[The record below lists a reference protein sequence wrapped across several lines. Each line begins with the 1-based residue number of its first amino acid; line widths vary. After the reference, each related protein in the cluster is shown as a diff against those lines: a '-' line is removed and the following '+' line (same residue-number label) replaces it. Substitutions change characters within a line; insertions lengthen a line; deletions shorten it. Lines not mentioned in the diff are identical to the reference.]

1 MAPHSSS
8 GYAAGTLGMA
18 ALLTVLTS
26 SQGLL
31 TTASKRDGSYEYNFA
46 TVPFLAEGVKFL
58 ISYHLLCRQKAT
70 DPKAARCTTQLKTV
84 ALFLVPSL
92 IYMLHNN
99 VQVRKMIKGGGGS
112 AICGAPQGVLVG
124 RKTTWFATLPT
135 THYSPLPF
143 SNPSPPAVL
152 LSQIRGPRDVPD
164 PGQPENHHD
173 RGPVPRLPASPAQ
186 PAAVDRALPAGRRR
200 DHESNQHRLLL
211 GRQVSDVCPARGG
224 LRSGEADLGMMVVGN
239 WPTKLRIAH
248 RPLTPPHPLP
258 LSQGYLF
265 GALSAT
271 LSAVAAVYTEWVM
284 KHNTDSFYW
293 QNMQL
298 YFFGVIFNGAALL
311 LGGGGDG
318 WSLLDFFNG
327 YNGMTWL
334 VVGNLAF
341 SGLLVSWVMKFADSI
356 VKVYATSLAMLLT
369 TGISIT
375 FFGLQPTLQLAL
387 GLIVASTS
395 VVLYYVS
402 PEKLALPP
410 AIGAPPAAHE
420 AAGKG
425 ALLPK

>member
-1 MAPHSSS
+1 M
-8 GYAAGTLGMA
+8 
-18 ALLTVLTS
+18 
-26 SQGLL
+26 
-31 TTASKRDGSYEYNFA
+31 
-46 TVPFLAEGVKFL
+46 
-58 ISYHLLCRQKAT
+58 
-70 DPKAARCTTQLKTV
+70 
-84 ALFLVPSL
+84 
-92 IYMLHNN
+92 
-99 VQVRKMIKGGGGS
+99 
-112 AICGAPQGVLVG
+112 
-124 RKTTWFATLPT
+124 
-135 THYSPLPF
+135 
-143 SNPSPPAVL
+143 
-152 LSQIRGPRDVPD
+152 
-164 PGQPENHHD
+164 
-173 RGPVPRLPASPAQ
+173 
-186 PAAVDRALPAGRRR
+186 
-200 DHESNQHRLLL
+200 
-211 GRQVSDVCPARGG
+211 
-224 LRSGEADLGMMVVGN
+224 
-239 WPTKLRIAH
+239 
-248 RPLTPPHPLP
+248 
-258 LSQGYLF
+258 
-265 GALSAT
+265 
-271 LSAVAAVYTEWVM
+271 AAVYPEWVM
-284 KHNTDSFYW
+284 KHNTDSLYW

-298 YFFGVIFNGAALL
+298 YFFGVVFNGAALL

-318 WSLLDFFNG
+318 WSLLDFFEG

>member
-46 TVPFLAEGVKFL
+46 T
-58 ISYHLLCRQKAT
+58 AT

-99 VQVRKMIKGGGGS
+99 VQFYFLKYVDPATYQILGNLKI
-112 AICGAPQGVLVG
+112 ITTGVLFRVFLRRQLSLLQWIALFLLAVG
-124 RKTTWFATLPT
+124 ATT
-135 THYSPLPF
+135 
-143 SNPSPPAVL
+143 
-152 LSQIRGPRDVPD
+152 SQINTDC
-164 PGQPENHHD
+164 
-173 RGPVPRLPASPAQ
+173 SS
-186 PAAVDRALPAGRRR
+186 AAKSLMSA
-200 DHESNQHRLLL
+200 
-211 GRQVSDVCPARGG
+211 
-224 LRSGEADLGMMVVGN
+224 
-239 WPTKLRIAH
+239 
-248 RPLTPPHPLP
+248 PLA
-258 LSQGYLF
+258 GYLF

-284 KHNTDSFYW
+284 KHNTDSLYW